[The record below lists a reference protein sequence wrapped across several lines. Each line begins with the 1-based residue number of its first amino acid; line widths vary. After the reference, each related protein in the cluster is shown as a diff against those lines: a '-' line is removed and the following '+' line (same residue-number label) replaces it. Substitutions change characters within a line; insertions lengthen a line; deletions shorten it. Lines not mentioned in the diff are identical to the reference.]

1 MDIGATK
8 LFQKKMKGL
17 QVHNLGM
24 AMQGLKCGF
33 KVRFEMVDYRLIFR

>member
-8 LFQKKMKGL
+8 LFKKMKGL

-24 AMQGLKCGF
+24 AMQGLKRGF
-33 KVRFEMVDYRLIFR
+33 KVRFEMVGYRLIF